1 MEFHFE
7 GDSCENRSNLLDQ
20 NDVCLLI
27 TYISIRNSQNQQN

>member
-7 GDSCENRSNLLDQ
+7 GDSFGNMSYLLDQ

-27 TYISIRNSQNQQN
+27 TYISISNSQN